1 MRLVIQ
7 RVTEA
12 AVTVNDSTA
21 GSIRNGLVVL
31 VGVAASDTP
40 EDADY
45 LAGKLLGLRIFPDDA
60 GKMNRDVGQ
69 AGGALLIVSQFTL
82 YGDCRRG
89 RRPSFDL
96 AAPPEQAQRL
106 YNYFVD
112 CAKRGSVPVETG
124 VFQAHMQ
131 VRLVNDGPVTILL
144 DSAIRNVR

>member
-12 AVTVNDSTA
+12 SVAVNESTA

-31 VGVAASDTP
+31 LGIARSDTTA
-40 EDADY
+40 DADY
-45 LAGKLLGLRIFPDDA
+45 LVEKLLGLRIFPDEA
-60 GKMNRDVGQ
+60 GKMNLGVRES
-69 AGGALLIVSQFTL
+69 GGALLIVSQFTL
-82 YGDCRRG
+82 YGDCRKG

-112 CAKRGSVPVETG
+112 VARSGPVPVETG
-124 VFQAHMQ
+124 VFQATMR
-131 VRLVNDGPVTILL
+131 VSLVNDGPVTILL
-144 DSAIRNVR
+144 DSADRAKK